1 MSRKSINMIIIKGP
15 INETFDIHNET
26 KILYEKI
33 KRILSNKDDKF
44 RIIALISSV
53 LLSNLV
59 SNLPT
64 ITCSSPIAFVLFN
77 CFIIG
82 VSRLPL

>member
-44 RIIALISSV
+44 RIINAQKERLIYY
-53 LLSNLV
+53 N
-59 SNLPT
+59 
-64 ITCSSPIAFVLFN
+64 N
-77 CFIIG
+77 CIIDL
-82 VSRLPL
+82 RAKEQYMNREKF